1 MFKLKEIIKWP
12 SGKQILFRR
21 GKHRAYSCR
30 DANFFS
36 KAYLLTPWIKIK
48 TKPIASTIDSI
59 AERKSRITR
68 LIIAIIWIFSAQWIF
83 EEFRVKNHSSVP
95 KWRIPIAS
103 VATIF
108 GYIFFKF
115 DPKYFQ
121 GIFLYFSVWFI
132 VQIFMHTR
140 LFTFPVS
147 PVHKSSKFNQS
158 RVGLHQRSSFIFA
171 YFAQGF
177 LANLPIHLSKFY
189 LW

>member
-68 LIIAIIWIFSAQWIF
+68 LIIAIIWIFQHSGFLRNFAQKTTLLYQSG
-83 EEFRVKNHSSVP
+83 EFLLLQLR
-95 KWRIPIAS
+95 
-103 VATIF
+103 
-108 GYIFFKF
+108 
-115 DPKYFQ
+115 Q
-121 GIFLYFSVWFI
+121 FSVTYFLNLI
-132 VQIFMHTR
+132 LNVSTAFS
-140 LFTFPVS
+140 FT
-147 PVHKSSKFNQS
+147 S
-158 RVGLHQRSSFIFA
+158 RSDL
-171 YFAQGF
+171 
-177 LANLPIHLSKFY
+177 
-189 LW
+189 